1 MNTISLPKT
10 LPESHKLIVVYSTK
24 LATSETKLATSEIKL
39 QSQLEELK
47 TKAEENQQLKEEVKL
62 LRKLRF
68 AHKSEKWIKQDK
80 KQALLFNEAEVQTEP
95 LCASQQQDD
104 SENIITIT
112 YTRKKNAGRKK
123 LDPNL
128 LRKEIVHDLSEIE
141 KTCQCGN
148 TMQQIGKD
156 EREELDMEPAK
167 YWVNHHIYPQYACSD
182 CTNQIDESTSEVKSA
197 PNNALI
203 PKSFASPGLLAYL
216 FVSKFEDHL
225 PFYRMERIF
234 SRLQVTLPR
243 ATMCNWVIKVTERL
257 KPLLDS
263 MHSDM
268 LRSKLIAADETTL
281 QVMKEPGRKNTSKSY
296 MWIFRGEVDQK
307 SILLY
312 QYHPTRSGKIPSNFL
327 EKFQGCLLTD
337 GYSGYS
343 EVGMRNDVIHA
354 GCWAHA
360 RRKFKEA
367 HDVMETDNT
376 RKVLSLIQSLYL
388 IEKKIQI
395 EKLGYDQ
402 ILSLRQKKS
411 QLIVEELKEFL
422 YSLHVPPKS
431 LLGKA
436 VSYNLNQWEKLLVF
450 LDNPFVPID
459 NNRIE
464 NDIRPFV
471 LGRKNWLFS
480 GSPRGA
486 HASCMIY
493 SLIRTAEANG
503 LEPYQ
508 YLRYLLEKLVHLKD
522 EDEEEIAKLA
532 PHQIDPSVLG

>member
-10 LPESHKLIVVYSTK
+10 LPEFHKLIAVYFT
-24 LATSETKLATSEIKL
+24 KL

-47 TKAEENQQLKEEVKL
+47 IKEEENQQLKEEVKL
-62 LRKLRF
+62 LRKLKF

-80 KQALLFNEAEVQTEP
+80 KQALLFNEAEAQTEP

-104 SENIITIT
+104 SEDTITIT
-112 YTRKKNAGRKK
+112 YTRRKNVGRKK
-123 LDPNL
+123 LDPNF

-182 CTNQIDESTSEVKSA
+182 CKNQIDERTSEVKSA

-234 SRLQVTLPR
+234 SRLKVTLPR

-257 KPLLDS
+257 KPVLDS

-337 GYSGYS
+337 GYS

-402 ILSLRQKKS
+402 ILALRQKKS

-480 GSPRGA
+480 GSPRRA
-486 HASCMIY
+486 DASCMIY

-508 YLRYLLEKLVHLKD
+508 YLRYLLEKLVHLRD
-522 EDEEEIAKLA
+522 EDAEEIAKLA
-532 PHQIDPSVLG
+532 PHQIDPSTLG

>member
-24 LATSETKLATSEIKL
+24 L

-47 TKAEENQQLKEEVKL
+47 IKEEENQQLKEEVKL
-62 LRKLRF
+62 LRKLKV

-80 KQALLFNEAEVQTEP
+80 KQALLFNEAEAQTEP
-95 LCASQQQDD
+95 LGVSQQQDD
-104 SENIITIT
+104 SEDTITIT
-112 YTRKKNAGRKK
+112 YTRKKNAG
-123 LDPNL
+123 
-128 LRKEIVHDLSEIE
+128 
-141 KTCQCGN
+141 
-148 TMQQIGKD
+148 
-156 EREELDMEPAK
+156 PAK
-167 YWVNHHIYPQYACSD
+167 YWVNHHIYPQYACSH
-182 CTNQIDESTSEVKSA
+182 CKTQIDESTSEVKSA

-486 HASCMIY
+486 PM
-493 SLIRTAEANG
+493 R
-503 LEPYQ
+503 
-508 YLRYLLEKLVHLKD
+508 V
-522 EDEEEIAKLA
+522 
-532 PHQIDPSVLG
+532 V